1 MIRFKQIC
9 QWIKYS
15 TSFLYCL
22 AFMACQ
28 LSSQSVLKSPDGKI
42 VLTYKLDAKGRL
54 WYQLRKNDTLV
65 LDSSRLGVLL
75 SQTKF
80 DDKLQVTFDSAYHG
94 ISDNYVMH
102 NAKRKQNHY
111 AANGLVLGLQNEE
124 GQHCRIIFQ
133 LANDGLAFRYY
144 FPNIKALTKV
154 EKELTTYHLPTGSK
168 AWLQPMAVAKTGWEH
183 TNPSY
188 EEHYE
193 QEIPVGTAEKTGAG
207 WIYPSLFKSGNNWL
221 LITESALDSQYCATH
236 LAAQSPNGVY
246 QVAFPDSREEIV
258 NDGILP
264 RSDKAFYS
272 PWRIVTVGNLA
283 TIIESTLGT
292 DLAPPAMD
300 TDSSFIKPGK
310 ASWSWINSKDDFITY
325 DEQKRYIDFAANM
338 KWQYCLIDVNWDT
351 KIGYEKIAELSAY
364 ASRKGVGLILWYNSA
379 GDWNTVKYTPKD
391 KLLTHTD
398 RQQEFKRL
406 NEMGIKGIKV
416 DFFGGDGQSVIRYYQ
431 EILKDAASYQL
442 LVNFHGAT
450 LPRGWARTYPHLM
463 TTEAVRGFEM
473 VTFGQADADKEATHA
488 TMLPFTRNAFD
499 PMDFTPM
506 NLYKIQSSVQRK
518 TSSAF
523 ELATSVLFLSGIQ
536 HYAESPEGMKHVS
549 EDVQDF
555 LRALPNSW
563 DDVKFID
570 GYPGKYVII
579 ARKSG
584 DNWYIAGINGETEE
598 KQLALNLSFIDGK
611 QGALFTDGNGSEL
624 ITHQTITATNKL
636 PISMKGN
643 GGFVMKF

>member
-1 MIRFKQIC
+1 MIRFKQI
-9 QWIKYS
+9 WNRIKYS
-15 TSFLYCL
+15 TLFLYCL
-22 AFMACQ
+22 VFMACQ
-28 LSSQSVLKSPDGKI
+28 SSSQSVLKSPDGQI

-65 LDSSRLGVLL
+65 LDSSRLGILL

-80 DDKLQVTFDSAYHG
+80 DEKLQVTFDSAYHG
-94 ISDNYVMH
+94 ISDDYVMY

-124 GQHCRIIFQ
+124 GQHCRIIF
-133 LANDGLAFRYY
+133 LVANDGLAFRYY
-144 FPNIKALTKV
+144 FPNIKALTKG
-154 EKELTTYHLPTGSK
+154 EKELTTFHLPTASK

-207 WIYPSLFKSGNNWL
+207 WVYPSLFKSGNNWL
-221 LITESALDSQYCATH
+221 LITEAALDSQYCATH

-338 KWQYCLIDVNWDT
+338 KWQYC
-351 KIGYEKIAELSAY
+351 
-364 ASRKGVGLILWYNSA
+364 
-379 GDWNTVKYTPKD
+379 
-391 KLLTHTD
+391 
-398 RQQEFKRL
+398 
-406 NEMGIKGIKV
+406 
-416 DFFGGDGQSVIRYYQ
+416 
-431 EILKDAASYQL
+431 
-442 LVNFHGAT
+442 
-450 LPRGWARTYPHLM
+450 
-463 TTEAVRGFEM
+463 
-473 VTFGQADADKEATHA
+473 
-488 TMLPFTRNAFD
+488 
-499 PMDFTPM
+499 
-506 NLYKIQSSVQRK
+506 
-518 TSSAF
+518 
-523 ELATSVLFLSGIQ
+523 
-536 HYAESPEGMKHVS
+536 
-549 EDVQDF
+549 
-555 LRALPNSW
+555 
-563 DDVKFID
+563 
-570 GYPGKYVII
+570 
-579 ARKSG
+579 
-584 DNWYIAGINGETEE
+584 
-598 KQLALNLSFIDGK
+598 
-611 QGALFTDGNGSEL
+611 
-624 ITHQTITATNKL
+624 
-636 PISMKGN
+636 
-643 GGFVMKF
+643 

>member
-1 MIRFKQIC
+1 MQLFVEKRNL
-9 QWIKYS
+9 IKYS
-15 TSFLYCL
+15 LLVCILSF
-22 AFMACQ
+22 FACQ
-28 LSSQSVLKSPDGKI
+28 PDKQSILKSPDGQL
-42 VLTYKLDAKGRL
+42 VLKYKLDEKGQV
-54 WYQLRKNDTLV
+54 WYQLYKNDTV
-65 LDSSRLGVLL
+65 VIDSSRLGVIL
-75 SQTKF
+75 SQSNF
-80 DDKLQVTFDSAYHG
+80 NEKLQVMSDSLYQE
-94 ISDNYVMH
+94 IKDDYVML
-102 NAKRKQNHY
+102 NAKRKHNQY
-111 AANGLVLGLQNEE
+111 RANGLVLKLQNDERK
-124 GQHCRIIFQ
+124 QCHIIFQ

-144 FPNIKALTKV
+144 FPDINELTKV
-154 EKELTTYHLPTGSK
+154 EKELTTYHLPVGSK
-168 AWLQPMAVAKTGWEH
+168 AWLQPIAVAKTGWEH

-193 QEIPVGTAEKTGAG
+193 QEIPVGAAEKTGAG
-207 WIYPSLFKSGNNWL
+207 WIYPALFKSGPNWL
-221 LITESALDSQYCATH
+221 LITEAALDSQYCATR
-236 LAAQSPNGVY
+236 LAAQSPNGIY

-258 NDGILP
+258 SDGILP

-272 PWRIVTVGNLA
+272 PWRIVTVGSLG
-283 TIIESTLGT
+283 TLVESTLGT
-292 DLAPPAMD
+292 DLAPPAKEI
-300 TDSSFIKPGK
+300 DSSFVKPGK
-310 ASWSWINSKDDFITY
+310 ASWSWVNSKDDFITY
-325 DEQKRYIDFAANM
+325 DEQKRYIDFAASM
-338 KWQYCLIDVNWDT
+338 KWQYCLIDVDWDT
-351 KIGYEKIAELSAY
+351 KIGYEKIAELSRY
-364 ASRKGVGLILWYNSA
+364 ASQKGVGLILWYNSA

-391 KLLTHTD
+391 KLLSHAD
-398 RQQEFKRL
+398 RQKEFARL

-431 EILKDAASYQL
+431 EILADAATHQL

-463 TTEAVRGFEM
+463 TAEAVRGFEM

-506 NLYKIQSSVQRK
+506 NLYKIPTDVQRK

-536 HYAESPEGMKHVS
+536 HFAESPEGMGHVS
-549 EDVQDF
+549 DEVRNF
-555 LRALPNSW
+555 LRSLPNNW

-570 GYPGKYVII
+570 GYPGRYAVI

-584 DNWYIAGINGETEE
+584 KSWYVAGINGETQ
-598 KQLALNLSFIDGK
+598 KRQLTLNLSFIDG
-611 QGALFTDGNGSEL
+611 QEGELFLDGNGSEL

>member
-1 MIRFKQIC
+1 
-9 QWIKYS
+9 
-15 TSFLYCL
+15 
-22 AFMACQ
+22 
-28 LSSQSVLKSPDGKI
+28 
-42 VLTYKLDAKGRL
+42 
-54 WYQLRKNDTLV
+54 
-65 LDSSRLGVLL
+65 
-75 SQTKF
+75 
-80 DDKLQVTFDSAYHG
+80 
-94 ISDNYVMH
+94 
-102 NAKRKQNHY
+102 
-111 AANGLVLGLQNEE
+111 
-124 GQHCRIIFQ
+124 
-133 LANDGLAFRYY
+133 
-144 FPNIKALTKV
+144 
-154 EKELTTYHLPTGSK
+154 
-168 AWLQPMAVAKTGWEH
+168 
-183 TNPSY
+183 
-188 EEHYE
+188 
-193 QEIPVGTAEKTGAG
+193 
-207 WIYPSLFKSGNNWL
+207 
-221 LITESALDSQYCATH
+221 
-236 LAAQSPNGVY
+236 
-246 QVAFPDSREEIV
+246 
-258 NDGILP
+258 
-264 RSDKAFYS
+264 
-272 PWRIVTVGNLA
+272 
-283 TIIESTLGT
+283 
-292 DLAPPAMD
+292 
-300 TDSSFIKPGK
+300 
-310 ASWSWINSKDDFITY
+310 
-325 DEQKRYIDFAANM
+325 
-338 KWQYCLIDVNWDT
+338 IDVNWDT

-406 NEMGIKGIKV
+406 KEMGIKGIKV

-431 EILKDAASYQL
+431 EILEDAASYQL

-549 EDVQDF
+549 EDVQHF

-584 DNWYIAGINGETEE
+584 DNWYIAGINGEMQE
-598 KQLALNLSFIDGK
+598 KQLALNLSFI
-611 QGALFTDGNGSEL
+611 
-624 ITHQTITATNKL
+624 
-636 PISMKGN
+636 
-643 GGFVMKF
+643 